1 VWSNSKLSTITSFVI
16 LKSFFV
22 FLDYSIK
29 SRFNKVEIDEFLA
42 GVP

>member
-29 SRFNKVEIDEFLA
+29 KQIQQSGNK
-42 GVP
+42 